1 MRNVLDPLARIPGVR
16 VAAIIS
22 PDGVPIDVRANEP
35 MRGTEGTSG
44 GAPGGAP
51 AGSAERKS
59 DATRPPPTTE
69 QAAAAAAAEES
80 LDEHGA
86 LEFGAEDI
94 NALAA
99 LTSSWISEISRGVA
113 PLSWEVPRRL
123 VLGAARGTLVVV
135 QVPRALL
142 VCVIEAGVRPEEVR
156 LPMGVAIARMERHL
170 RAVELKSGNGKL
182 RPSPAAQAP
191 KAGEPSSI
199 VPSQNNAKPS
209 TPASKNNIR
218 PTGNEVP
225 EASGE

>member
-35 MRGTEGTSG
+35 MRGADSVS
-44 GAPGGAP
+44 P
-51 AGSAERKS
+51 ERKP
-59 DATRPPPTTE
+59 DAARAPTSE
-69 QAAAAAAAEES
+69 QAAAAAAAEEA

-99 LTSSWISEISRGVA
+99 LTSSWIAEISRAVA
-113 PLSWEVPRRL
+113 PLSWEVPKRL

-142 VCVIEAGVRPEEVR
+142 VVVIEAGVRPEEVR

-170 RAVELKSGNGKL
+170 RAVELKSGNGSL
-182 RPSPAAQAP
+182 RPSASTTAP
-191 KAGEPSSI
+191 KAHEPSSI
-199 VPSQNNAKPS
+199 VPSQSNAKPN
-209 TPASKNNIR
+209 PQAPKNNVR